1 MAGVTSLGLVMTAST
16 VAFAPSSWQL
26 VLPFA
31 LLWLTAP
38 ALALWASRTPKAARR
53 LALADPDARV
63 LRLTAR
69 RTWRFFETL
78 VTPSDN
84 MLPPDNFQEEP
95 EPVVATR
102 TSPTN
107 QSEEHTPELQ
117 ALMSMS

>member
-38 ALALWASRTPKAARR
+38 ALALWASRSPKAARR
-53 LALADPDARV
+53 LALSDPDARV

-69 RTWRFFETL
+69 RTWRFFETF

-84 MLPPDNFQEEP
+84 MLPPDNFQEDPKP
-95 EPVVATR
+95 EIGRAHV
-102 TSPTN
+102 
-107 QSEEHTPELQ
+107 
-117 ALMSMS
+117 